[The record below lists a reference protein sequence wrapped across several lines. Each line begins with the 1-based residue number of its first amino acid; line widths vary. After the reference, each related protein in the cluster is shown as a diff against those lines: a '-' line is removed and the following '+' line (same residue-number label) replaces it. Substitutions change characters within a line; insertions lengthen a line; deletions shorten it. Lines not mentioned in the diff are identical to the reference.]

1 MISNVGRRESE
12 AGARPA
18 SRARSW
24 SPALLVVLA
33 CSCGYRLAPMDR
45 TAHLALSSEGAVHP
59 DAVPAVHEALC
70 FRLRDDGIRL
80 LPGAAEREVD
90 VVVLGT
96 IEVPSIPT
104 QTDAGR
110 FEPTAWDVRLRARAT
125 LRRADGSESELG
137 EFTASG
143 LEAAGATASA
153 DDRAQ
158 SASFALAATLLAER
172 IAAAVLAA
180 W

>member
-1 MISNVGRRESE
+1 MRAARR
-12 AGARPA
+12 
-18 SRARSW
+18 
-24 SPALLVVLA
+24 LLVSAALGVLA

-45 TAHLALSSEGAVHP
+45 TAHLALSAQGAVHP
-59 DAVPAVHEALC
+59 DAVPAVHEALA

-80 LPGAAEREVD
+80 LPGAAEREID

-96 IEVPSIPT
+96 LEVPSIPT
-104 QTDAGR
+104 RSVEGR

-125 LRRADGSESELG
+125 LRRADGPESDLG
-137 EFTASG
+137 EFEASG

-158 SASFALAATLLAER
+158 ASSFALAAGLLAER

>member
-1 MISNVGRRESE
+1 MRTTPRLL
-12 AGARPA
+12 AFA
-18 SRARSW
+18 
-24 SPALLVVLA
+24 ALCLLA

-45 TAHLALSSEGAVHP
+45 TAHLALSAEGTVHP
-59 DAVPAVHEALC
+59 DAVPAVHEALS
-70 FRLRDDGIRL
+70 FRLRDDGVRL
-80 LPGAAEREVD
+80 LPGAAEREID

-96 IEVPSIPT
+96 VEVPSIPT
-104 QTDAGR
+104 QTSAGR
-110 FEPTAWDVRLRARAT
+110 FEPTAWDVRLRAHAT
-125 LRRADGSESELG
+125 LRRADGPESDLG
-137 EFTASG
+137 DFEASG

-158 SASFALAATLLAER
+158 TSSFALAAGLLAER